1 MFSSTTLFVSCS
13 TLFGEATSSS
23 IVAKASLG
31 LVVVIVGVLTHVMES
46 LTVIITKQTS
56 TLKTRCRYRM
66 RDEERG

>member
-1 MFSSTTLFVSCS
+1 MFSSMTLFVCCS
-13 TLFGEATSSS
+13 ALFGGS

-56 TLKTRCRYRM
+56 TLKTRYRYRM